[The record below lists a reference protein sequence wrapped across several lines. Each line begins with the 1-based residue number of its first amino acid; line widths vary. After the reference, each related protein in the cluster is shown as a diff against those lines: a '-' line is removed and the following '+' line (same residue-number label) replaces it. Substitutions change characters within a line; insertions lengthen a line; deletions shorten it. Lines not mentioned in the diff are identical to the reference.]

1 MSIQAFFFQN
11 LTGVAIAMMLS
22 ACANQAIQAPSATSE
37 TKTVLAQPAT
47 DLSFKEFY
55 AFPIGPRGLEP
66 TQKLLSLNN
75 KRIHIT
81 GFMVKEEEPIAG
93 LFLLTSLPVSLAEKE
108 DGPADDLPATTLFVH
123 MPARD
128 ASSINPYRSG
138 LWDLT
143 GTLQIGNQQESDG
156 RVSYT
161 RLLLD

>member
-1 MSIQAFFFQN
+1 MSVQAIFFRN
-11 LTGVAIAMMLS
+11 LTGIAIVIMLS
-22 ACANQAIQAPSATSE
+22 ACANQTIQNSSAVSE

-75 KRIHIT
+75 RRVHIT
-81 GFMVKEEEPIAG
+81 GFMVQEEEPLAG
-93 LFLLTSLPVSLAEKE
+93 LFLLTPLPVSLAEKE
-108 DGPADDLPATTLFVH
+108 DGPADDLPAATLFVH
-123 MPARD
+123 MPVRD
-128 ASSINPYRSG
+128 AAHVNPYRPG

-143 GTLQIGNQQESDG
+143 GTLQVGNQQESNG